1 MTNRD
6 TLLVVDDNAP
16 TRYALRRTLER
27 AGYTVME
34 AGTGTEGQA
43 LLGAHAIDALVLDVN
58 LPDMSGFDIVR
69 DLRASPD
76 TQLLPVVHVSA
87 ASIDTSDVIAG
98 LDNGADAYLPHPVDP
113 GVLLATIRTL
123 LRVRDT
129 ERALRESEARVREI
143 FTTIAAPM
151 AVVDGELH
159 VQESNEAFARLLD
172 GREALG
178 TLEGWFEPG
187 QHETLE
193 AMRVALGGMQR
204 WRGVLCLRTSGVVR
218 ETEWRV
224 TPYRDGAGMVFV
236 EDVTEQR
243 HRERQQREQIDTATS
258 QLAAEIAVRERTESQ
273 LRQAQKMDALGKL
286 TGGIAHDF
294 NNLLTSIITGID
306 LINRQVEAGKPSG
319 VQRFAD
325 AAMGSAR
332 RAAALT
338 HRLLAFARQQP
349 LDTKATDVNERV
361 RAMEDMLKRTL
372 GESITLRVNLAYGR
386 MVASVDGNQLDNALL
401 NLVINARD
409 AMSAGGNIEI
419 STRLENVESDSELQP
434 GAYVVLSVVD
444 TGVGI
449 EPLLL
454 EKVFEPFFT
463 TKPIGQGTGLGLSM
477 IYGFAR
483 QSRGRVHIASEV
495 GKGTDVTLWLP
506 VDEGE
511 IEPAR
516 PRRSVVEGGHGER
529 ILIVEDT
536 DSLRELAC
544 AALAS
549 AGYECVATGDI
560 DEALRIL
567 RGDDGVDLLLTDV
580 GMPQMDGRELAR
592 TARAWRPMLPVLFM
606 TGYAE
611 NAVNP
616 AQFLAPGMELL
627 LKPFE
632 VDTLLERVRGA
643 LD

>member
-1 MTNRD
+1 
-6 TLLVVDDNAP
+6 
-16 TRYALRRTLER
+16 
-27 AGYTVME
+27 
-34 AGTGTEGQA
+34 
-43 LLGAHAIDALVLDVN
+43 
-58 LPDMSGFDIVR
+58 
-69 DLRASPD
+69 
-76 TQLLPVVHVSA
+76 
-87 ASIDTSDVIAG
+87 
-98 LDNGADAYLPHPVDP
+98 
-113 GVLLATIRTL
+113 
-123 LRVRDT
+123 
-129 ERALRESEARVREI
+129 
-143 FTTIAAPM
+143 
-151 AVVDGELH
+151 
-159 VQESNEAFARLLD
+159 
-172 GREALG
+172 
-178 TLEGWFEPG
+178 
-187 QHETLE
+187 
-193 AMRVALGGMQR
+193 
-204 WRGVLCLRTSGVVR
+204 
-218 ETEWRV
+218 
-224 TPYRDGAGMVFV
+224 
-236 EDVTEQR
+236 
-243 HRERQQREQIDTATS
+243 
-258 QLAAEIAVRERTESQ
+258 
-273 LRQAQKMDALGKL
+273 
-286 TGGIAHDF
+286 
-294 NNLLTSIITGID
+294 
-306 LINRQVEAGKPSG
+306 
-319 VQRFAD
+319 
-325 AAMGSAR
+325 MGSAR

-372 GESITLRVNLAYGR
+372 GESIGLRVNLAYGR

-409 AMSAGGNIEI
+409 AMSAGGTIEV
-419 STRLENVESDSELQP
+419 STRLDTVESDDELQQ

-444 TGVGI
+444 TGTGI

-483 QSRGRVHIASEV
+483 QSRGRVRISSEV
-495 GKGTDVTLWLP
+495 GKGTDVSLWLP

-516 PRRSVVEGGHGER
+516 PRRAVVEGGHGER
-529 ILIVEDT
+529 IMIVEDT

-544 AALAS
+544 AALVS

-567 RGDDGVDLLLTDV
+567 RGDDGIDLLLTDV

-592 TARAWRPMLPVLFM
+592 TARAWRPTLPVLFM

-616 AQFLAPGMELL
+616 SLFLGPGMDML